1 MSHPRRRGRALN
13 ELDSAR
19 AIIAAIGGDE
29 GNGPIAALTGRKTQ
43 HVTNWKTE
51 DRLPADTFLI
61 VSAKLAELGYR
72 ASPELWGITPIERE

>member
-43 HVTNWKTE
+43 HVTNWKNE

-72 ASPELWGITPIERE
+72 ASPELWGITPVEP